1 MHAASKN
8 ITGRP
13 DRLSPGSLNRR
24 QVIEGKATFGSGTA
38 LASFFAVCAQ
48 VRISKNWRMGM
59 RVFKGL
65 LATVLLAGSFAA
77 NAVPMVWTDYRDFN
91 PDIKIGNGSSYPYS
105 HDITD
110 GSNGYNPF
118 QDILLGYQLAVN
130 LYDDGGSGDG
140 SERARVNVSIFNG
153 LLGVLDG
160 DREYFNLS
168 GTEFGGWSLTGFAT
182 LFATGHYFVSIDSLR
197 GDFYLGSSLLTAW
210 GEDYTTSVPEPTT
223 LSLFGLGLLGL
234 GFAARRR
241 RT

>member
-1 MHAASKN
+1 
-8 ITGRP
+8 
-13 DRLSPGSLNRR
+13 
-24 QVIEGKATFGSGTA
+24 
-38 LASFFAVCAQ
+38 
-48 VRISKNWRMGM
+48 M

-91 PDIKIGNGSSYPYS
+91 PDIKIGNGGSYPYY

-118 QDILLGYQLAVN
+118 QDILLGYQLTVD

-140 SERARVNVSIFNG
+140 SERARINVSIFDG
-153 LLGVLDG
+153 IFGVIDG
-160 DREYFNLS
+160 DREYFDLS
-168 GTEFGGWSLTGFAT
+168 GAEFGGWSLTGFAT
-182 LFATGHYFVSIDSLR
+182 LFVTGHYFVTIDSLR
-197 GDFYLGSSLLTAW
+197 GDFYLGSSLLNAW
-210 GEDYTTSVPEPTT
+210 GEDYTTSVPEPAT
-223 LSLFGLGLLGL
+223 LSLLGLGLLGL

>member
-1 MHAASKN
+1 MRRRRRTLQAAPESVSRRSRNEGQVVDKRARFRRG
-8 ITGRP
+8 TG
-13 DRLSPGSLNRR
+13 
-24 QVIEGKATFGSGTA
+24 
-38 LASFFAVCAQ
+38 LASFFAVCAL
-48 VRISKNWRMGM
+48 VRICKKWRMGM

-91 PDIKIGNGSSYPYS
+91 PDIKITNGGSYPYY

-118 QDILLGYQLAVN
+118 QDILTGYELAVN
-130 LYDDGGSGDG
+130 LYDDGGAEDG
-140 SERARVNVSIFNG
+140 SERARVNVSIFG
-153 LLGVLDG
+153 GILGAIDG

-197 GDFYLGSSLLTAW
+197 GDFYLG
-210 GEDYTTSVPEPTT
+210 
-223 LSLFGLGLLGL
+223 
-234 GFAARRR
+234 
-241 RT
+241 

>member
-1 MHAASKN
+1 
-8 ITGRP
+8 
-13 DRLSPGSLNRR
+13 
-24 QVIEGKATFGSGTA
+24 
-38 LASFFAVCAQ
+38 
-48 VRISKNWRMGM
+48 M

-91 PDIKIGNGSSYPYS
+91 PDIKIGNGGSYPYY

-110 GSNGYNPF
+110 GPNGYNPF
-118 QDILLGYQLAVN
+118 QDVLVGYQLIVN
-130 LYDDGGSGDG
+130 LYDDGGSEDG
-140 SERARVNVSIFNG
+140 SERARINVSIFDG
-153 LLGVLDG
+153 FLGQLDG

-168 GTEFGGWSLTGFAT
+168 GTEFGGWSLTGFLT
-182 LFATGHYFVSIDSLR
+182 LFTTGHYFVSIDSIR
-197 GDFYLGSSLLTAW
+197 GDFYLGSSYLEAW

-241 RT
+241 RA

>member
-1 MHAASKN
+1 
-8 ITGRP
+8 
-13 DRLSPGSLNRR
+13 
-24 QVIEGKATFGSGTA
+24 
-38 LASFFAVCAQ
+38 
-48 VRISKNWRMGM
+48 MGM

-91 PDIKIGNGSSYPYS
+91 PDIKIGNGGSYPYY

-118 QDILLGYQLAVN
+118 QDILLGYQLTVD

-140 SERARVNVSIFNG
+140 SERARINVSIFDG
-153 LLGVLDG
+153 ILGVIDG
-160 DREYFNLS
+160 DREYFDLS
-168 GTEFGGWSLTGFAT
+168 GAEFGGWSLTGFAT
-182 LFATGHYFVSIDSLR
+182 LFVTGHYFVTIDSLR
-197 GDFYLGSSLLTAW
+197 GDFYLGSSLLNAW
-210 GEDYTTSVPEPTT
+210 GEDYTTSVPEPAT
-223 LSLFGLGLLGL
+223 LSLLGLGLLGL